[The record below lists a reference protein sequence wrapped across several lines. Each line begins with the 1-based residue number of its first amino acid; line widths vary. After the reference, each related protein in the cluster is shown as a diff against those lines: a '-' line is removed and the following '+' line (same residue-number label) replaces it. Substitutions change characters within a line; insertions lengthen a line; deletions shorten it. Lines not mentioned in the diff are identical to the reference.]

1 MADTKEKPQRITEVE
16 GSGLQREEFGAGRRQ
31 EGRRETEERR
41 CQGRG
46 GFKRREE
53 SGKEAACRGGG
64 IRI

>member
-31 EGRRETEERR
+31 EGRRETGEEVSGK
-41 CQGRG
+41 GRIQEEG
-46 GFKRREE
+46 GVRK
-53 SGKEAACRGGG
+53 KEAACRGGG